1 MINPFQMRREIV
13 ALQGKSED
21 ELNALVGELLVEKY
35 KMTAEDVARTSMLF
49 SLIVA
54 KRMQRGGK

>member
-1 MINPFQMRREIV
+1 MINPLAMRREIV

-35 KMTAEDVARTSMLF
+35 KMSAEDVARASMLF

-54 KRMQRGGK
+54 KRMQKGR

>member
-1 MINPFQMRREIV
+1 MINPLAMRREIV
-13 ALQGKSED
+13 ELQRKSED

-35 KMTAEDVARTSMLF
+35 HMTAEDVARASMLF

-54 KRMQRGGK
+54 KRMQRGG